1 MNNEIKDIA
10 ARIKMLRETFDETA
24 ENMAEL
30 LDVSVEQYTRYENGE
45 IDISVSK
52 LVKIATKFNVDL
64 TSLITGEQPKLK
76 QYCVERAGKYPQI
89 ERRKEYKYF
98 DLSYNFIGKKAE
110 TFLVRVEPKDDNEQ
124 PHQYSHEGQE
134 FNYILEGSLRL
145 FIGQNQVVLN
155 EGDAIYF
162 DSTQKHAM
170 KPESGKP
177 VKFLAVIVK

>member
-1 MNNEIKDIA
+1 MNNAIKDIA

-30 LDVSVEQYTRYENGE
+30 LDVSVARYNQYENGE
-45 IDISVSK
+45 TDISVSK
-52 LVKIATKFNVDL
+52 LIRIAARFNVDL
-64 TSLITGEQPKLK
+64 TSLITGEHPKLK
-76 QYCVERAGKYPQI
+76 QYCLERAGKYPQI

-110 TFLVRVEPKDDNEQ
+110 IFLVCVEPKDDDES

-145 FIGQNQVVLN
+145 FIGENQVVLN

-170 KPESGKP
+170 KPENGKP

>member
-1 MNNEIKDIA
+1 M
-10 ARIKMLRETFDETA
+10 F
-24 ENMAEL
+24 
-30 LDVSVEQYTRYENGE
+30 
-45 IDISVSK
+45 
-52 LVKIATKFNVDL
+52 
-64 TSLITGEQPKLK
+64 
-76 QYCVERAGKYPQI
+76 
-89 ERRKEYKYF
+89 
-98 DLSYNFIGKKAE
+98 
-110 TFLVRVEPKDDNEQ
+110 VEPKDDNEA

-170 KPESGKP
+170 KPENGKT